1 MDSSIFLS
9 ITGYTST
16 LVIAALISSSKFL
29 LKNISGDANKF
40 SPGSAS
46 KA

>member
-9 ITGYTST
+9 ITGNTS
-16 LVIAALISSSKFL
+16 LLDIDALMSSSKFL
-29 LKNISGDANKF
+29 LKNISGDANRF